1 MHLAIWWSNGYW
13 FIGPHSSIGQTIGY
27 ARYKTEDYCPNLF
40 NGKHW
45 ALEETL
51 SITCKKMQLGN
62 Y

>member
-13 FIGPHSSIGQTIGY
+13 FIGPHSYIGQTIGY

-51 SITCKKMQLGN
+51 SITCK
-62 Y
+62 